1 MAAVIIHLLNCL
13 CVVCFMWYA
22 LSLIKKQDKRIT
34 YLKRTIDYLIQV
46 AELEQKQVKKLTEL
60 DELRGVQIG
69 SLCDC
74 FKKIMNAKGIND
86 EKHW

>member
-1 MAAVIIHLLNCL
+1 MTAVIIHLLNCL

-22 LSLIKKQDKRIT
+22 LSLIKKQDKHIA
-34 YLKRTIDYLIQV
+34 YLKSDVDCLIRV
-46 AELEQKQVKKLTEL
+46 AELEREQVKKLTEL
-60 DELRGVQIG
+60 DELRSVQIG

-74 FKKIMNAKGIND
+74 VKKIMNAKGTND